1 MNRLILCETIMKTTD
16 DKLKTL
22 LYNFARDLKKE
33 TASLKELI
41 EIYHIKIS
49 HVFREKVVEKNLKQL

>member
-1 MNRLILCETIMKTTD
+1 MKTTD
-16 DKLKTL
+16 DTIKTL

-41 EIYHIKIS
+41 EKYHIKINQA
-49 HVFREKVVEKNLKQL
+49 FREKDDRKKS

>member
-1 MNRLILCETIMKTTD
+1 MKMNRLISCETIMKTTD
-16 DKLKTL
+16 DTIKTL

-41 EIYHIKIS
+41 EKYHIKINQA
-49 HVFREKVVEKNLKQL
+49 FREKDDRKKS

>member
-1 MNRLILCETIMKTTD
+1 MNRLISCETIMKTTD
-16 DKLKTL
+16 DTIKTL

-41 EIYHIKIS
+41 EKYHIKINQA
-49 HVFREKVVEKNLKQL
+49 FREKDDRKKS

>member
-1 MNRLILCETIMKTTD
+1 MKTTD

-41 EIYHIKIS
+41 EKYHVKIS
-49 HVFREKVVEKNLKQL
+49 HVFQEKVGRKNPKKFFIRSTEF

>member
-1 MNRLILCETIMKTTD
+1 MKTTD
-16 DKLKTL
+16 DKIKTL

-41 EIYHIKIS
+41 EKYHVEIS
-49 HVFREKVVEKNLKQL
+49 HVFQEKDDRKKS